1 MPRLLALLIVMTGLA
16 QPLSG
21 ALAPAFGIGTPIGG
35 ATAGLD
41 MPEQPLPA
49 FFSIWSVIFAAYTA
63 CGVAALI
70 RPPAWLVPFG
80 VPLLIAGL
88 FNIAWMLSAQLIASQ
103 PLDLALLAP
112 IIAASWTAAHIAA
125 RLNAGGER
133 GLTYRFAEAASGLLA
148 GWITV
153 ATAISIPLTVRSLT
167 ILGPS
172 DHPWPMV
179 WTTLITAGLFA
190 WLYTRFISPAL
201 WYFIAAGWGL
211 LGIAFH
217 NWLETGMHLVG
228 HITAAVLILLLIW
241 RLTQGAKLARRTA

>member
-1 MPRLLALLIVMTGLA
+1 MPRLIALMILITGLA

-21 ALAPAFGIGTPIGG
+21 ALAPAFGIGTPIGA

-63 CGVAALI
+63 FGVAALI
-70 RPPAWLVPFG
+70 RPPVWLMRFSL
-80 VPLLIAGL
+80 PLLAAGV
-88 FNIAWMLSAQLIASQ
+88 FNIVWMLSAQLIASQ
-103 PLDLALLAP
+103 PLDLVLLAP
-112 IIAASWTAAHIAA
+112 IIAASWWAARIAA
-125 RLNAGGER
+125 KLNAGGER
-133 GLTYRFAEAASGLLA
+133 GLTFRFAGAASGLLA
-148 GWITV
+148 GWISV

-179 WTTLITAGLFA
+179 WTTLITAGVFA

-201 WYFIAAGWGL
+201 WYFIASGWGL

-228 HITAAVLILLLIW
+228 HIAAAVLLLLLLW
-241 RLTQGAKLARRTA
+241 RLTQGVKLARPLA